1 MGNTDTDTKDGAKAD
16 TKADTG
22 ATYTKLDTCFLCGK
36 PADPQLVCD
45 KCGLV
50 AACSEVRLCIT
61 WHHPSV
67 LLILTRRT

>member
-1 MGNTDTDTKDGAKAD
+1 MGNIDTDTKDGAKAD

-50 AACSEVRLCIT
+50 AACSEVLRHYLAS
-61 WHHPSV
+61 PA
-67 LLILTRRT
+67 LLIVSRRT

>member
-1 MGNTDTDTKDGAKAD
+1 MGNTDTDTKDGAKPD
-16 TKADTG
+16 TKADTKEDSG

-61 WHHPSV
+61 
-67 LLILTRRT
+67 

>member
-16 TKADTG
+16 TKEDTKADTKEDTE

-61 WHHPSV
+61 
-67 LLILTRRT
+67 

>member
-1 MGNTDTDTKDGAKAD
+1 MGNIDTDTKDGA
-16 TKADTG
+16 KADTG

-61 WHHPSV
+61 
-67 LLILTRRT
+67 

>member
-1 MGNTDTDTKDGAKAD
+1 MGNTDTDTKDGAKPDTKPDTKVDD
-16 TKADTG
+16 TKADSG

-61 WHHPSV
+61 
-67 LLILTRRT
+67 